1 MGIYGAL
8 ATAVTGMAAQSFA
21 LENISGNIANSQ
33 TTGYKRMETG
43 FIDLIPDAAVG
54 RQVPGAVLA
63 YSRSTNDVRGDI
75 ITSPTGTHAALN
87 GSGYFVVAEKTGTSD
102 GTSLFSDANY
112 FTRRGDFELDRE
124 GFLRNGAGYYLKG
137 VPIDKT
143 TGNVTGSV
151 PEMIQV
157 SNGLIEAQVTRRIQ
171 YELNLPDTP
180 ANDAVVPS
188 TEDPTN
194 PAGMSDFLGSTIE
207 GGAITIYAANGA
219 AHNVPVRWGKVE
231 GSNEWHMYYQSQS
244 DPAAWTNVPG
254 AFDFV
259 DGKLDTF
266 NGAAVDPTQSLLVDM
281 GAVTIDGQAVGDIR
295 LDFGRSGLTQFDN
308 ANGKAQVTRLQQD
321 GYPSGSFMSVAIND
335 SGRVVA
341 SYSNGRQIELFQIVT
356 ANFNAEN
363 QLKRLDGGI
372 YSATAASGEAI
383 ISTDGGMT
391 GSALES
397 SNTDISEEFTKLIV
411 TQQAY
416 AAGTRIVS
424 TADEMLREALNMV
437 R

>member
-8 ATAVTGMAAQSFA
+8 QTAVNGMAAQSFA

-75 ITSPTGTHAALN
+75 ITSPTGTHVALN
-87 GSGYFVVAEKTGTSD
+87 GSGFFVVAEKTGVSD
-102 GTSLFSDANY
+102 GQSVFGEANFY
-112 FTRRGDFELDRE
+112 TRRGDFEMDRE
-124 GFLRNGAGYYLKG
+124 GYLYNGAGYYLKG
-137 VPIDKT
+137 VPINT
-143 TGNVTGSV
+143 STGNVSGSV
-151 PEMIQV
+151 PEMIKV
-157 SNGLIEAQVTRRIQ
+157 SNGLIPAQSTQRIDYQ
-171 YELNLPDTP
+171 LNLPAQP
-180 ANDAVVPS
+180 AVGLLTAGVG
-188 TEDPTN
+188 DP
-194 PAGMSDFLGSTIE
+194 DFLDQTVE
-207 GGAITIYAANGA
+207 GGAITVYS
-219 AHNVPVRWGKVE
+219 P
-231 GSNEWHMYYQSQS
+231 
-244 DPAAWTNVPG
+244 
-254 AFDFV
+254 
-259 DGKLDTF
+259 
-266 NGAAVDPTQSLLVDM
+266 NGAAVSVEMRWGKTNDAPDTWQLYSMENSDPQQWSAVAGAQFVFEDGVLQSP
-281 GAVTIDGQAVGDIR
+281 VTSTEPLRIDIPDLTVNGIEVGNVE
-295 LDFGRSGLTQFDN
+295 LNFGTGGLTQFDN
-308 ANGKAQVTRLQQD
+308 ANGRASVSTLNQD
-321 GYPSGSFMSVAIND
+321 GYPAGSFMSVAIND

-341 SYSNGRQIELFQIVT
+341 TYSNGKQIELYQLVT

-372 YSATAASGEAI
+372 YASTAASGEAI
-383 ISTDGGMT
+383 YSTDGGVT
-391 GSALES
+391 GGALES

-424 TADEMLREALNMV
+424 TSDEMLQEALNMM